1 MKTIDLLMDELRS
14 MESEHQLRYESLC
27 RLLNYWYPILGYDSA
42 NEMSY
47 PAWGDSRARPA
58 PYIAQLEAALVEAEA
73 GRLHLYK
80 EMLRLDNPPDTD
92 ECPQCGG
99 KVEGT
104 YSTWYEC
111 WEADMNH
118 DEDCPLEIA
127 HNALGRRW
135 TDESFAQAK
144 QKLEDLTKLQNGAE

>member
-58 PYIAQLEAALVEAEA
+58 PYIAQLEAALVEATA
-73 GRLHLYK
+73 RL
-80 EMLRLDNPPDTD
+80 
-92 ECPQCGG
+92 G
-99 KVEGT
+99 
-104 YSTWYEC
+104 WYEEPGSPPTTFDGQFIT
-111 WEADMNH
+111 WED
-118 DEDCPLEIA
+118 L
-127 HNALGRRW
+127 RS
-135 TDESFAQAK
+135 TAQELYTAEART
-144 QKLEDLTKLQNGAE
+144 KLEELGILTKLQNGAE

>member
-58 PYIAQLEAALVEAEA
+58 PYIAQLESALVEERANSIYTVA
-73 GRLHLYK
+73 PH
-80 EMLRLDNPPDTD
+80 EMEYCIVLAR
-92 ECPQCGG
+92 EQ
-99 KVEGT
+99 
-104 YSTWYEC
+104 
-111 WEADMNH
+111 
-118 DEDCPLEIA
+118 LEE
-127 HNALGRRW
+127 LG
-135 TDESFAQAK
+135 
-144 QKLEDLTKLQNGAE
+144 LLTKLQNGES

>member
-1 MKTIDLLMDELRS
+1 MMDKETFMHRKGEILHEARMNGNDTFDGLAGS
-14 MESEHQLRYESLC
+14 IAYWQDVA
-27 RLLNYWYPILGYDSA
+27 NYA
-42 NEMSY
+42 HEKRVE
-47 PAWGDSRARPA
+47 AEQR
-58 PYIAQLEAALVEAEA
+58 IAQLEAALVEAEA

>member
-58 PYIAQLEAALVEAEA
+58 PYIAQLEAALVEERAVYTYGD
-73 GRLHLYK
+73 GRLAFYR
-80 EMLRLDNPPDTD
+80 E
-92 ECPQCGG
+92 
-99 KVEGT
+99 VEQT
-104 YSTWYEC
+104 RNIYYDD
-111 WEADMNH
+111 ARRQ
-118 DEDCPLEIA
+118 LE
-127 HNALGRRW
+127 
-135 TDESFAQAK
+135 ESGI
-144 QKLEDLTKLQNGAE
+144 LLNVDKLQNGSN

>member
-58 PYIAQLEAALVEAEA
+58 PYIAQLEAALVEEA
-73 GRLHLYK
+73 AK
-80 EMLRLDNPPDTD
+80 A
-92 ECPQCGG
+92 
-99 KVEGT
+99 K
-104 YSTWYEC
+104 WYRE
-111 WEADMNH
+111 EAYNLVR
-118 DEDCPLEIA
+118 DEDWVVDWEVAEPHERYREDA
-127 HNALGRRW
+127 RALLLKSGILLNV
-135 TDESFAQAK
+135 D
-144 QKLEDLTKLQNGAE
+144 KLQNGSN

>member
-58 PYIAQLEAALVEAEA
+58 PYIAQLEATLVNQTARAIHAECHMNDE
-73 GRLHLYK
+73 GWPYP
-80 EMLRLDNPPDTD
+80 LDRIDEPDWQEFNGWAQDDART
-92 ECPQCGG
+92 E
-99 KVEGT
+99 
-104 YSTWYEC
+104 
-111 WEADMNH
+111 
-118 DEDCPLEIA
+118 LEE
-127 HNALGRRW
+127 LG
-135 TDESFAQAK
+135 
-144 QKLEDLTKLQNGAE
+144 LLTKLQNGAD

>member
-58 PYIAQLEAALVEAEA
+58 PYIAQLEAALVEAKAE
-73 GRLHLYK
+73 
-80 EMLRLDNPPDTD
+80 
-92 ECPQCGG
+92 
-99 KVEGT
+99 
-104 YSTWYEC
+104 
-111 WEADMNH
+111 
-118 DEDCPLEIA
+118 
-127 HNALGRRW
+127 ALGRMP
-135 TDESFAQAK
+135 
-144 QKLEDLTKLQNGAE
+144 LEDMFQHWRDHYTEMAREQLEESGILTKLQNGAK